1 MCVPNSLDNIPDNF
15 SPRHAQ
21 LQLDFLNYFW
31 FSGSAYRGSGVGE
44 GGEMGRS
51 GYTKAYAYVG
61 SNVSSSR
68 R

>member
-1 MCVPNSLDNIPDNF
+1 MCVPNRLDNSFNDI

-21 LQLDFLNYFW
+21 LKLDFLDYFW

-51 GYTKAYAYVG
+51 GYTEAYAYVG
-61 SNVSSSR
+61 SNVSSS
-68 R
+68 